1 MTATNNQLDLQLAQ
15 LFTPRHNR
23 WPNARNLFDNTND
36 LVGVAEL
43 VVVPD
48 VENKVVILG
57 NSGQPVHYPGVGAAY
72 EVCGHNLGG
81 FDVPDLL
88 SQAGEQ

>member
-1 MTATNNQLDLQLAQ
+1 MTATNNQLDLQLA
-15 LFTPRHNR
+15 LALTPRQNR

-57 NSGQPVHYPGVGAAY
+57 NGAGLSTIPAWVRLRSRWTQPR
-72 EVCGHNLGG
+72 
-81 FDVPDLL
+81 DSMPDLP